1 MEGLSPDGPRPIRRS
16 ALQPWASFGPQ
27 GRGPS
32 LDTSPSPR
40 LDSLTIRG
48 HAAGP

>member
-32 LDTSPSPR
+32 RDTIPSPL
-40 LDSLTIRG
+40 LDSLGICH
-48 HAAGP
+48 HAPGP